1 MQNLI
6 VAAIVLTA
14 CWYVLRRYL
23 PKPLKHRM
31 ATAVATWCRNRGWHG
46 MAARIQ
52 AAEQVPA
59 TGCDR
64 CSACAGAGEK
74 GTDKKR
80 NQAVQKISVD
90 SLKRSLH
97 R

>member
-6 VAAIVLTA
+6 VAAIVLYA
-14 CWYVLRRYL
+14 CWYVLRHYL

-31 ATAVATWCRNRGWHG
+31 AAAVAAWCRQRGWHG
-46 MAARIQ
+46 MAVRMLP
-52 AAEQVPA
+52 AEQVPA
-59 TGCDR
+59 TGCDS
-64 CSACAGAGEK
+64 CSACAGAEK
-74 GTDKKR
+74 KGKDRGR
-80 NQAVQKISVD
+80 NPTVQKISVD